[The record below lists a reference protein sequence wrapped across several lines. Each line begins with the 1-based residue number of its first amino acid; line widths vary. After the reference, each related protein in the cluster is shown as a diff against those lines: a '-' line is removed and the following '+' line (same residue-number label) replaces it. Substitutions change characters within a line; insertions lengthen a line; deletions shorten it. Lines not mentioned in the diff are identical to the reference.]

1 MMIRN
6 TKVKLLQFFL
16 LAAGTLL
23 IIFTYTG
30 FKNKPSEEILSLE
43 AKDEINKK
51 INEKNP
57 SGDTFFNVEYSGI
70 DLAGNRYILRAKEA
84 NNDVTNS
91 ELINLKYVKA
101 SFYFKNNKILYV
113 SSNFGLYNNKTLDII
128 FQENVNSMYE
138 GSKLF
143 ADKAEYNNSE
153 NFIIISQN
161 VKISDIKGTMLAEK
175 LIFDI
180 EKNTLEISSL
190 GNNKVYTNLKRKW
203 EKHLE
208 F

>member
-1 MMIRN
+1 MMIRY

-51 INEKNP
+51 IKDKNP
-57 SGDTFFNVEYSGI
+57 SGDTFYNVEYSGI

-84 NNDVTNS
+84 NNDITNS

-101 SFYFKNNKILYV
+101 TFYFKNNKILEI

-128 FQENVNSMYE
+128 FRDNVNSVYE

-143 ADKAEYNNSE
+143 AEEAEYNNSE

-161 VKISDIKGTMLAEK
+161 VKITDIKGTMLAEK
-175 LIFDI
+175 LFFDI

-190 GNNKVYTNLKRKW
+190 EDNKVYTNLNR
-203 EKHLE
+203 
-208 F
+208 

>member
-51 INEKNP
+51 IKEKNP
-57 SGDTFFNVEYSGI
+57 SGDTFFNVEYSGL

-84 NNDVTNS
+84 NNDATNS

-101 SFYFKNNKILYV
+101 TFYFKNNKILYV

-190 GNNKVYTNLKRKW
+190 GNNKVYTNLKRK
-203 EKHLE
+203 
-208 F
+208 

>member
-1 MMIRN
+1 MIRY

-51 INEKNP
+51 IKDKNP

-101 SFYFKNNKILYV
+101 TFYFKNNKILYV
-113 SSNFGLYNNKTLDII
+113 SSNFGLYNNKTLDIV
-128 FQENVNSMYE
+128 FRDNVNSMYE

-143 ADKAEYNNSE
+143 AEEAEYNNSE

-161 VKISDIKGTMLAEK
+161 VKITDIKGTMLAEK

-190 GNNKVYTNLKRKW
+190 EDDKVYTNLKRK
-203 EKHLE
+203 
-208 F
+208 

>member
-1 MMIRN
+1 MIRY

-51 INEKNP
+51 IKDKNP

-84 NNDVTNS
+84 NNDITNS

-101 SFYFKNNKILYV
+101 TFYFKNNKILYV
-113 SSNFGLYNNKTLDII
+113 SSNFGLYNNKTLDIV
-128 FQENVNSMYE
+128 FRDNVNSMYE

-143 ADKAEYNNSE
+143 AEEAEYNNSE

-161 VKISDIKGTMLAEK
+161 VKITDIKGTMLAEK

-190 GNNKVYTNLKRKW
+190 EDDKVYTNLKRK
-203 EKHLE
+203 
-208 F
+208 

>member
-1 MMIRN
+1 MMIRY

-51 INEKNP
+51 IKDKNP

-101 SFYFKNNKILYV
+101 TFYFKNNKILYV
-113 SSNFGLYNNKTLDII
+113 SSNFGLYNNKTLDIV
-128 FQENVNSMYE
+128 FRDNVNSMYE

-143 ADKAEYNNSE
+143 AEEAEYNNSE

-161 VKISDIKGTMLAEK
+161 VKITDIKGTILAEK

-190 GNNKVYTNLKRKW
+190 EDDKVYTNLKRK
-203 EKHLE
+203 
-208 F
+208 

>member
-1 MMIRN
+1 MMIRY

-51 INEKNP
+51 IKDKNP

-84 NNDVTNS
+84 NNDITNS

-101 SFYFKNNKILYV
+101 TFYFKNNKILYV
-113 SSNFGLYNNKTLDII
+113 SSNFGLYNNKTLDIV
-128 FQENVNSMYE
+128 FRDNVNSMYE

-143 ADKAEYNNSE
+143 AEEAEYNNSE

-161 VKISDIKGTMLAEK
+161 VKITDIKGTMLAEK

-190 GNNKVYTNLKRKW
+190 EDDKVYTNLKRK
-203 EKHLE
+203 
-208 F
+208 

>member
-190 GNNKVYTNLKRKW
+190 GNNKVYTNLKRK
-203 EKHLE
+203 
-208 F
+208 

>member
-1 MMIRN
+1 MIRY

-51 INEKNP
+51 IKDKNP

-84 NNDVTNS
+84 NNDITNS

-101 SFYFKNNKILYV
+101 TFYFKNNKILYV
-113 SSNFGLYNNKTLDII
+113 SSNFGLYNNKTLDIV
-128 FQENVNSMYE
+128 FRDNVNSMYE

-143 ADKAEYNNSE
+143 AEEAEYKNSE

-161 VKISDIKGTMLAEK
+161 VKITDIKGTMLAEK

-190 GNNKVYTNLKRKW
+190 EDDKVYTNLKRK
-203 EKHLE
+203 
-208 F
+208 

>member
-1 MMIRN
+1 MMIRY

-51 INEKNP
+51 IKDKNP

-101 SFYFKNNKILYV
+101 TFYFKNNKILYV
-113 SSNFGLYNNKTLDII
+113 SSNFGLYNNKTLDIV
-128 FQENVNSMYE
+128 FRDNVNSMYE

-143 ADKAEYNNSE
+143 AEEAEYKNSE

-161 VKISDIKGTMLAEK
+161 VKITDIKGTMLAEK

-190 GNNKVYTNLKRKW
+190 EDDKVYTNLKRK
-203 EKHLE
+203 
-208 F
+208 

>member
-1 MMIRN
+1 MMIRY

-51 INEKNP
+51 IKDKNP

-84 NNDVTNS
+84 NNDITNS

-101 SFYFKNNKILYV
+101 TFYFKNNKILYV
-113 SSNFGLYNNKTLDII
+113 SSNFGLYNNKTLDIV
-128 FQENVNSMYE
+128 FRDNVNSMYE

-143 ADKAEYNNSE
+143 AEEAEYKNSE

-161 VKISDIKGTMLAEK
+161 VKITDIKGTMLAEK

-190 GNNKVYTNLKRKW
+190 EDDKVYTNLKRK
-203 EKHLE
+203 
-208 F
+208 

>member
-1 MMIRN
+1 MIRY

-161 VKISDIKGTMLAEK
+161 VKITDIKGTMLAEK

-190 GNNKVYTNLKRKW
+190 GNNKVYTNLKRK
-203 EKHLE
+203 
-208 F
+208 

>member
-1 MMIRN
+1 MMIRY

-51 INEKNP
+51 IKDKNP

-84 NNDVTNS
+84 NNDITNS

-101 SFYFKNNKILYV
+101 TFYIKNNKILYV
-113 SSNFGLYNNKTLDII
+113 SSNFGLYNNKTLDIV
-128 FQENVNSMYE
+128 FRDNVNSMYE

-143 ADKAEYNNSE
+143 AEEAEYNNSE

-161 VKISDIKGTMLAEK
+161 VKITDIKGTMLAEK

-190 GNNKVYTNLKRKW
+190 EDDKVYTNLKRK
-203 EKHLE
+203 
-208 F
+208 

>member
-1 MMIRN
+1 MMIRY

-51 INEKNP
+51 IKDKNP

-101 SFYFKNNKILYV
+101 TFYFKNNKILYV
-113 SSNFGLYNNKTLDII
+113 SSNFGLYNNKTLDIV
-128 FQENVNSMYE
+128 FRDNVNSMYE

-143 ADKAEYNNSE
+143 AEEAEYNNSE

-161 VKISDIKGTMLAEK
+161 VKITDIKGTMLAEK

-190 GNNKVYTNLKRKW
+190 EDDKVYTNLKRK
-203 EKHLE
+203 
-208 F
+208 